1 MGFGS
6 YDEAEQQK
14 QATTTPEDDDVEVD
28 EQDRGH
34 DGKSTFQMDGSTDDM
49 LAQLKAIKANAK
61 AAEDADGDS

>member
-14 QATTTPEDDDVEVD
+14 QARTEHEDDDVEVD

-49 LAQLKAIKANAK
+49 LTQLKTIKANAR
-61 AAEDADGDS
+61 AAEEANGDS

>member
-14 QATTTPEDDDVEVD
+14 QARTEHEDDDVEVD

-34 DGKSTFQMDGSTDDM
+34 DGESTFQMDGSTDDM
-49 LAQLKAIKANAK
+49 LAQLKTIKADAK
-61 AAEDADGDS
+61 AAEDADGSS